1 MLVDSFPTTAI
12 LSPQRSVHPE
22 DHKVSKYA
30 LAAAKILMHFFPFFP
45 FGSTNSRHRFPSH
58 AKKFAPA
65 KREWNPLNKL
75 DIPKKMNTVRD
86 RTGI

>member
-30 LAAAKILMHFFPFFP
+30 LAAAKILMHFFPFF
-45 FGSTNSRHRFPSH
+45 FHL
-58 AKKFAPA
+58 
-65 KREWNPLNKL
+65 EVL
-75 DIPKKMNTVRD
+75 IV
-86 RTGI
+86 GIDSQIMPRNLLRPNVNGTR